1 MEAKY
6 KVGERVC
13 ITTNTSESENPIG
26 SIGKITSIYRGK
38 DYIHYRVVVKG
49 YTDDNLANWQGED
62 ELSPIK

>member
-6 KVGERVC
+6 KVGEKVC
-13 ITTNTSESENPIG
+13 ITSNTSLSDNPIG
-26 SIGKITSIYRGK
+26 RIGKITLIEQGE
-38 DYIHYRVVVKG
+38 DYINYRVVVKG